1 MLAQTEH
8 QAQEALQEL
17 RELAHGIYPPLLA
30 DLGLKAALEAHARKA
45 ALPVTVEAPAVG
57 RYPQDIEAAIYF
69 CVLEALQNVAKYAH
83 ASAARVTLC
92 HDGQRLAFTVDDD
105 GMGFDQATTPVGTG
119 LQGMSDR
126 LAALG
131 GTIDIASSPGHGTRI
146 TGRVPAQAR

>member
-1 MLAQTEH
+1 
-8 QAQEALQEL
+8 
-17 RELAHGIYPPLLA
+17 
-30 DLGLKAALEAHARKA
+30 
-45 ALPVTVEAPAVG
+45 
-57 RYPQDIEAAIYF
+57 
-69 CVLEALQNVAKYAH
+69 VA
-83 ASAARVTLC
+83 LC

-105 GMGFDQATTPVGTG
+105 GMGFNQATTPVGTG